1 VLTVDKQLN
10 QFNQEIQEHMD
21 LEMLAVKVLL
31 LQDLEQVM
39 VMLPVVEAQEV
50 PANLVKLVVQVVLVD
65 LIQLLTVQ
73 HQ

>member
-10 QFNQEIQEHMD
+10 LSNQEIQEHMD
-21 LEMLAVKVLL
+21 LEMLEVKVLL
-31 LQDLEQVM
+31 LQDLEQLM

-50 PANLVKLVVQVVLVD
+50 PANLVKVVVQVVLVD